1 MRRSRA
7 EARRPGRIQAP
18 RNMRGSL
25 KVGSFSRIGG
35 SRRRCLL
42 VVSLAQNGREPMK
55 NSPKQLRVVTRPRSG
70 SSATAKIAPL
80 LSVLG
85 CLVAL
90 LYAVPAQAQTRT
102 WVSGVGDD
110 ANPCSRTAPCK
121 TFPGAISKTAAG
133 GEINCLDPGGFGG
146 VTITKAIT
154 IACEGVTAGVL
165 VSGTNAIIV
174 SAGPSDQVTL
184 RGLDINGAGTGSTA
198 SAFLPARL

>member
-7 EARRPGRIQAP
+7 EARRPGRIQEP
-18 RNMRGSL
+18 RNMRAPLRWALLAES
-25 KVGSFSRIGG
+25 VGRGG
-35 SRRRCLL
+35 DVLL
-42 VVSLAQNGREPMK
+42 VLSLAQNGREPMK

-90 LYAVPAQAQTRT
+90 LYAAPAQAQTRT

-133 GEINCLDPGGFGG
+133 GEI
-146 VTITKAIT
+146 T
-154 IACEGVTAGVL
+154 
-165 VSGTNAIIV
+165 VSIPA
-174 SAGPSDQVTL
+174 
-184 RGLDINGAGTGSTA
+184 A
-198 SAFLPARL
+198 SAA

>member
-7 EARRPGRIQAP
+7 EALRPGRIQAP

-42 VVSLAQNGREPMK
+42 VLSLAQNGREPMK

-70 SSATAKIAPL
+70 SSATAKIVPL

-85 CLVAL
+85 CLVTL
-90 LYAVPAQAQTRT
+90 LYAAPAQAQTRT
-102 WVSGVGDD
+102 CVYGVGND

-121 TFPGAISKTAAG
+121 TFAGAISKTATG
-133 GEINCLDPGGFGG
+133 GEISVLDPGGFGA

-154 IACEGVTAGVL
+154 LNGDGTLAGILASLTTAVIVNATATDVITIRGV
-165 VSGTNAIIV
+165 SM
-174 SAGPSDQVTL
+174 
-184 RGLDINGAGTGSTA
+184 NGACNG
-198 SAFLPARL
+198 

>member
-18 RNMRGSL
+18 RNMRGSP

-42 VVSLAQNGREPMK
+42 VLSLAQNGREPIK

-85 CLVAL
+85 CLVAW
-90 LYAVPAQAQTRT
+90 LYAAPAQAQTAT
-102 WVSGVGDD
+102 WVSVVGDD
-110 ANPCSRTAPCK
+110 ASPCSRTAPCK
-121 TFPGAISKTAAG
+121 TFAGAISKTAAG

-154 IACEGVTAGVL
+154 ISCEAGTAGVL
-165 VSGTNAIIV
+165 VSGTPGITVN
-174 SAGPSDQVTL
+174 AGPSDQVTL
-184 RGLDINGAGTGSTA
+184 RGLDISGV
-198 SAFLPARL
+198 